1 MWVSTNDQFAAT
13 LMKMMRVDDLR
24 EMTLTSAN
32 LKNFVPRVES
42 ISGDVQKIVSRLI
55 NEVRNEGSSAISR
68 QSLEFDGAEFPG
80 VRVPK
85 SRIKRAATSLD
96 GSIKTALLESIR
108 RVRAVSEDLLPS
120 ATKTQFGA
128 GGIVTARFIP
138 VDRAGVYAPGG
149 SAIYPSSVIMNVVAA
164 QAAGVPEIVLVSPP
178 QKEFQGEPHPLILA
192 TAHLLGVSEVYAIG
206 GAGAVAAMTWG
217 VPDIDLRPVS
227 MITGPGNQFVAAAKS
242 LVIGEVGIDSEAGP
256 SEICILADETASPEL
271 IAADLIS
278 QAEHDELASAVLVT
292 DSSELVDRV
301 SLALERRV
309 RGTPHHKRVLKSLG
323 GSQSAMI
330 IVNDL
335 GQAVALVNEI
345 GPEHLEVMAEN
356 PERVARGVRH
366 AGAVFIGDFS
376 PVSAGDYM
384 AGSNHVLPTSGTAKF
399 SSGLSPLTFLRLQQS
414 VRYDRGSLAAIAESV
429 IILAEAENLPA
440 HGAAIRA
447 RTEYELEEKT

>member
-1 MWVSTNDQFAAT
+1 
-13 LMKMMRVDDLR
+13 MKMMRVDDLR
-24 EMTLTSAN
+24 EMALSPEN
-32 LKNFVPRVES
+32 LKNFVPRAES
-42 ISGDVQKIVSRLI
+42 ISDDVEKIVSRLI
-55 NEVRNEGSSAISR
+55 DEVRNEGSPAIAR

-85 SRIKRAATSLD
+85 SLIKRAATSLD

-120 ATKTQFGA
+120 ATKTQFGS
-128 GGIVTARFIP
+128 GGLVTARFIP
-138 VDRAGVYAPGG
+138 VDRAGVYAPAGG
-149 SAIYPSSVIMNVVAA
+149 AIYPSSVIMNVVAA
-164 QAAGVPEIVLVSPP
+164 QVAGVPEIVLVSPS
-178 QKEFQGEPHPLILA
+178 QSEFQGEPHPLILA
-192 TAHLLGVSEVYAIG
+192 TAHLLGVPEVYAIG

-217 VPDIDLRPVS
+217 VPDIDMRPVS
-227 MITGPGNQFVAAAKS
+227 MITGPGNQFVAAAKR

-256 SEICILADETASPEL
+256 SEICILADDTASPEL

-301 SLALERRV
+301 SLALKRRV
-309 RGTPHHKRVLKSLG
+309 SGILHQERVLKSLG

-330 IVNDL
+330 MVSDL
-335 GQAVALVNEI
+335 EQAIALVNEI

-356 PERVARGVRH
+356 PEKVATRVRH

-414 VRYDRGSLAAIAESV
+414 VKYDQGDLAAIAESV
-429 IILAEAENLPA
+429 IILSEAENLPA

-447 RTEYELEEKT
+447 RIDDELLEEI